1 MFPARCQGRLCLTPG
16 MPPIGNTEGGSK
28 NYDYQDAVYLLVNAK
43 PESAALDPS
52 VPGPLPGEPSL
63 VFDFNQTY
71 AGSLN
76 DKMGDYWLYQY
87 PTQQE
92 RYLHEAKCPTPQ
104 AAGHQHGWRG
114 YALALQLQ
122 VATLKRQYAHERSL
136 NYLRR
141 QSR

>member
-1 MFPARCQGRLCLTPG
+1 MGGTDGPKQLMPKGIMLPNTWYATEDMVTPKVA
-16 MPPIGNTEGGSK
+16 K

-92 RYLHEAKCPTPQ
+92 RYLHEQNVLLPKLLDINTGG
-104 AAGHQHGWRG
+104 AGT
-114 YALALQLQ
+114 LA
-122 VATLKRQYAHERSL
+122 YY
-136 NYLRR
+136 NYR
-141 QSR
+141 